1 MEFDTEKAAKSYALR
16 ALAKHASEAQLLRN
30 IDDYIRYQKLNSD
43 DLEQYQY
50 WKEREAASRDYLYSE
65 DFKNGNYH
73 LGVDELILE
82 FIEVRSIIYS
92 FQVVDIASNP
102 FESYNLH
109 SQWLSGCIY
118 KLIAIYG
125 KLLSR
130 HKDDQSLKNV
140 WCSVSGYIQS
150 SSLTTSEEVSE
161 LTKFILGINNQTSNV
176 MKYRNKAIAH
186 NEQQP
191 NVEWSDVDH
200 DLRGLCR
207 VWSLIT
213 MWCSLGVISP
223 FVESEKAFSGFEH
236 VVTHNELTALK
247 KARSKYLEG
256 VQRWCRENFVTR
268 TQESKRS
275 PFAEVSIQIRA

>member
-1 MEFDTEKAAKSYALR
+1 MEFDTEESAKSYALS
-16 ALAKHASEAQLLRN
+16 ALAKHASEAQLIRN
-30 IDDYIRYQKLNSD
+30 IEDYMRYQDLYSD
-43 DLEQYQY
+43 DLEQRQY
-50 WKEREAASRDYLYSE
+50 WKDRETESREYLCSE
-65 DFKNGNYH
+65 GFKAGKYH

-82 FIEVRSIIYS
+82 LIEVRAIIYS
-92 FQVVDIASNP
+92 FQIVDISSNP
-102 FESYNLH
+102 FESYTLH
-109 SQWLSGCIY
+109 SQWLSGCTY

-130 HKDDQSLKNV
+130 HKDDKSLKNV
-140 WCSVSGYIQS
+140 WCNVSSYIKG

-161 LTKFILGINNQTSNV
+161 LTSFILGISNQTSNV

-213 MWCSLGVISP
+213 MWCSLGVMSP
-223 FVESEKAFSGFEH
+223 FVESDRAFSGFEP
-236 VVTHNELTALK
+236 VVTHNELSALR
-247 KARSKYLEG
+247 KARAKYLEDVRG
-256 VQRWCRENFVTR
+256 WCTENFVTR
-268 TQESKRS
+268 TQESKRT
-275 PFAEVSIQIRA
+275 PFAELSIQIRA